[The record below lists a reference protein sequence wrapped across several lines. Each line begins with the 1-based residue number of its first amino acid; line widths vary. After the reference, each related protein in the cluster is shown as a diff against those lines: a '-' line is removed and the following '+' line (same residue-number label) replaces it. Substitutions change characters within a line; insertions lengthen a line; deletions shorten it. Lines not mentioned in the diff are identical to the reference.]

1 MALPISRHQLSIH
14 LWHGNTYGL
23 RAAKLRLCSQ
33 TLNGGRPYTWR
44 PACVCTMFVVA
55 CEE

>member
-14 LWHGNTYGL
+14 LWHGNIYGL